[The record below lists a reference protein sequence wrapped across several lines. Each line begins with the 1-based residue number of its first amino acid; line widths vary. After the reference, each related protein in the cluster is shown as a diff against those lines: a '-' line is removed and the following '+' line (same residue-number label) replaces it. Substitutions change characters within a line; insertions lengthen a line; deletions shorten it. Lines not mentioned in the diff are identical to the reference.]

1 MAEQQETPTSETLI
15 SDQGDL
21 RRTAHHMTPR
31 SSRATSAGQS
41 RGNAAPME
49 KPHDR
54 EFVNAVARALAILHS
69 FDGAEAVLG
78 NHQIAA
84 RTGLAKSTIARLT
97 HTLLRTGH
105 LARVRHGDGYRLGIG
120 TLTFA
125 STALRGLELRR
136 VIRGCLAEIAA
147 LVSGTIGLAARDG
160 LEMVYLDYARAAHV
174 LSLHS
179 TIGSRVPLA
188 ETAAGRAW
196 IIAQP
201 QAEQENLLASLTERD
216 AAAARALSAWL
227 DDYRDAFARD
237 GYVISC
243 GAWNPYVNGVGVP
256 VFFPAYGATMVLVAG
271 VLAAEYDRE
280 RLDREVAPLLRELA
294 TRLAG
299 LEDQTK

>member
-1 MAEQQETPTSETLI
+1 MRSAAQ
-15 SDQGDL
+15 
-21 RRTAHHMTPR
+21 HMMLHSPR
-31 SSRATSAGQS
+31 MKPAGRSRASAADGRAGGQAMKAGP
-41 RGNAAPME
+41 READ
-49 KPHDR
+49 DR
-54 EFVNAVARALAILHS
+54 EFVHAVARAFAILHC

-105 LARVRHGDGYRLGIG
+105 LARVSQGGGYRLGVG

-136 VIRGCLAEIAA
+136 VIRDCLAEVAA
-147 LVSGTIGLAARDG
+147 LVPGTIGLAARDG

-201 QAEQENLLASLTERD
+201 HAIQDDLLATLEARD
-216 AAAARALSAWL
+216 AAAARGLRAWL
-227 DDYRDAFARD
+227 DANRAAFVRD

-243 GAWNPYVNGVGVP
+243 GAWNQYINGVGVP
-256 VFFPAYGATMVLVAG
+256 VHFPAYGATMVIVAG
-271 VLAAEYDRE
+271 VLAAEYNRE
-280 RLDREVAPLLRELA
+280 RLQKEVAPLLRD
-294 TRLAG
+294 LAG
-299 LEDQTK
+299 QLANLQDQTNAE

>member
-1 MAEQQETPTSETLI
+1 M
-15 SDQGDL
+15 
-21 RRTAHHMTPR
+21 
-31 SSRATSAGQS
+31 
-41 RGNAAPME
+41 
-49 KPHDR
+49 
-54 EFVNAVARALAILHS
+54 NAVARALAILHS
-69 FDGAEAVLG
+69 FDGAEVVLG

-84 RTGLAKSTIARLT
+84 RTGLAKSTVARLT

-105 LARVRHGDGYRLGIG
+105 LARVPHGDGYRLGIG

-147 LVSGTIGLAARDG
+147 LVPGTIGLAARDG

-201 QAEQENLLASLTERD
+201 RSEQENVLASLAERD
-216 AAAARALSAWL
+216 AAAARALSTWL
-227 DDYRDAFARD
+227 DDYRSRFTRD

-256 VFFPAYGATMVLVAG
+256 VFFPTYGATMVLVAG

-280 RLDREVAPLLRELA
+280 RLDREVAPLLRDLA
-294 TRLAG
+294 TRLAR
-299 LEDQTK
+299 LEDQIK

>member
-1 MAEQQETPTSETLI
+1 MKPQ
-15 SDQGDL
+15 
-21 RRTAHHMTPR
+21 
-31 SSRATSAGQS
+31 SSRVTSAVQS
-41 RGNAAPME
+41 RGNAGPREAVP
-49 KPHDR
+49 DR

-69 FDGAEAVLG
+69 FDGAEVVLG

-84 RTGLAKSTIARLT
+84 RTGLAKSTVARLT

-105 LARVRHGDGYRLGIG
+105 LARVPHGDGYRLGIG

-136 VIRGCLAEIAA
+136 VIRGCLAKIAA
-147 LVSGTIGLAARDG
+147 LVPGTIGLAARDG

-201 QAEQENLLASLTERD
+201 RSEQESVLASLAERD
-216 AAAARALSAWL
+216 AAAARALSTWL
-227 DDYRDAFARD
+227 DDYRSRFTRD

-256 VFFPAYGATMVLVAG
+256 VFFPTYGATMVLVAG

-280 RLDREVAPLLRELA
+280 RLDREVAPLLRDLA
-294 TRLAG
+294 TRLG
-299 LEDQTK
+299 RLEDQVK

>member
-1 MAEQQETPTSETLI
+1 MKPQ
-15 SDQGDL
+15 
-21 RRTAHHMTPR
+21 
-31 SSRATSAGQS
+31 SSRVTSAGQS
-41 RGNAAPME
+41 RGNAGPREAVP
-49 KPHDR
+49 DR

-69 FDGAEAVLG
+69 FDGAEVVLG

-84 RTGLAKSTIARLT
+84 RTGLAKSTVARLT

-105 LARVRHGDGYRLGIG
+105 LARVPHGDGYRLGIG

-147 LVSGTIGLAARDG
+147 LVPGTIGLAARDG

-201 QAEQENLLASLTERD
+201 RSEQESVLASLAERD
-216 AAAARALSAWL
+216 AAAARALSTWL
-227 DDYRDAFARD
+227 DDYRSRFTRD

-243 GAWNPYVNGVGVP
+243 GAWNPYINGVGVP
-256 VFFPAYGATMVLVAG
+256 VLFPTYGATMVLVAG

-280 RLDREVAPLLRELA
+280 RLDREVAPLLRDLA
-294 TRLAG
+294 TRLG
-299 LEDQTK
+299 RLEDQVK